1 MKKYSKSI
9 MTCFFIGMITI
20 PSILSA
26 GCVLAEDVNA
36 NNVNYSTSATVSAQK
51 LNENQFYN
59 LDDILN
65 KAGVTEEKKVAITQA
80 ILQEVQEENSFRS
93 YSAAVRGNRQT
104 TVLKRL
110 SHAQVQAIVNSNDPT
125 STLIGMLPLVGN
137 LYSALA
143 YFNDSQFR
151 TAARNGWG
159 MEYVIIVDP
168 NNPTSTGMSF
178 AWRYVK

>member
-65 KAGVTEEKKVAITQA
+65 KAGVTEEEKVAITQA

-93 YSAAVRGNRQT
+93 YSAAVRGKRQT